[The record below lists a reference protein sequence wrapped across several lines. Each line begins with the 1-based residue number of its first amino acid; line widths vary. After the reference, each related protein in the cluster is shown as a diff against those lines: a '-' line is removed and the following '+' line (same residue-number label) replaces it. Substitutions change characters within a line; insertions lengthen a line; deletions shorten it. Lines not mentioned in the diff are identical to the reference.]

1 MKTKAA
7 KIFSSI
13 KYELCIFVLLAVQA
27 IRNLYPDFSVGEF
40 TRLYYLVD
48 FSMGKTSRLLVGSIV
63 KLLNPDPSPEWIAG
77 FCMVVLGVVFVLSSV
92 VIGKVIKCSDSEI
105 KAHTLVLVA
114 FAITG
119 MFTFS
124 NFSLYL
130 GFLDIWMFIIAL
142 IAIFCAWNKHLRWF
156 VPVLCAVGVFI
167 HSAFA
172 ITYFPLIALFVFYL
186 AVTKEKKFA
195 SFLVLAVSFAVTAAV
210 TLWVSVKGA
219 GTATM
224 TYEQLVGILRTRGG
238 YTYTDFGINNIA
250 FYILD
255 IPPANTGVTPEMV
268 AGASALERL
277 KLMAGVNL
285 SDISLTHTIS
295 LVAFG
300 GAVIAAFWA
309 VWVMCMRNT
318 DSKGKKFVYLCFA
331 LSVFTIPLGM
341 LVANDF
347 IRWFQSTIITQFAL
361 AMFMIA
367 VKDEPFKKTLQQ
379 LENYFKDKT
388 VLLAIMFIVYAT
400 VQPYGLSA

>member
-13 KYELCIFVLLAVQA
+13 KYELCIFILLVIQAVS
-27 IRNLYPDFSVGEF
+27 NLYPRFSVGEY

-48 FSMGKTSRLLVGSIV
+48 YSMGKTSRLLVGSLV
-63 KLLNPDPSPEWIAG
+63 KLLNPDPSPRWIAG
-77 FCMVVLGVVFVLSSV
+77 FCMVVLGAVLILSAV
-92 VIGKVIKCSDSEI
+92 VIGKVIRCSDAEI
-105 KAHTLVLVA
+105 KAQTLVLTA
-114 FAITG
+114 FAVTG
-119 MFTFS
+119 MFTFL

-142 IAIFCAWNKHLRWF
+142 IAIPCISNKYLRWL

-167 HSAFA
+167 HNAFA
-172 ITYFPLIALFVFYL
+172 ITYFPLIALVAFYVV
-186 AVTKEKKFA
+186 VTKEKKLA
-195 SFLVLAVSFAVTAAV
+195 SSIVFVVSCVVAVAV

-224 TYEQLVGILRTRGG
+224 TYEQLVEALRNRGG
-238 YTYTDFGINNIA
+238 YTYTDFGIDNIA
-250 FYILD
+250 FYLLD
-255 IPPANTGVTPEMV
+255 IPPQNTGVTPEMV

-285 SDISLTHTIS
+285 ADISLTHTIS
-295 LVAFG
+295 LTAFG

-309 VWVMCMRNT
+309 VWVKCMKNT
-318 DSKGKKFVYLCFA
+318 ESKGRRFVYLCFI
-331 LSVFTIPLGM
+331 LSAFTIPLGM
-341 LVANDF
+341 LVAQDF
-347 IRWFQSTIITQFAL
+347 IRWFQAAIITQFAF
-361 AMFMIA
+361 AMFMIVA
-367 VKDEPFKKTLQQ
+367 KDEPFKKTLQQ
-379 LENYFKDKT
+379 LGIYFKDKT